1 MIRHL
6 LALSPVLVLFLILGL
21 GLLLGRVRIAGVQL
35 GSVTGVLVVGLL
47 IGHLGYEIPRASHS
61 IGFIMFIYC
70 VGFQAGPQFIGAF
83 KQDGLKYFLLSALTA
98 VSAMATALL
107 LGEVIGFDLGI
118 SAGMLAGAL
127 TSTPTLVAAQD
138 AVSQGLQLPSGISLD
153 TVLSNIS
160 AAYAITYV
168 FGMAGLIL
176 FITLMPRLLRIDV
189 AAAARELGHG
199 SAASA
204 GRSAELP
211 VIRAYRIEN
220 LEATRRAVDGHD
232 EEESRIPAAIQRV
245 KRGNEVFNLEDVE
258 HLELGDVVTVAG
270 LKSAHDRALELLGQ
284 EVVDR
289 DVLDRTMESTR
300 IIVTAKSVEGKT
312 IGGMDFARRH
322 QVWLTLIYRGGV
334 PLPRRADLHIRRG
347 DTMVFT
353 GAHEKLEQITELLG
367 YQEHRSYQTD
377 LVTFAFGIALGVVIG
392 IPTITLG
399 MTKIGLGTAG
409 GVLLAGLAM
418 GWLTSSRPYFGQL
431 PEGARYILME
441 LGLLFFMT
449 GIAVSA
455 GETIVETFQT
465 LGLELALGGA
475 VITIVPVVSCFV
487 VGRFLMRMN
496 VALLLGAITGSMTST
511 AALQQVTDQAKS
523 STPMLGYV
531 GTYAFA
537 NVFLALAGSLM
548 MRL

>member
-1 MIRHL
+1 
-6 LALSPVLVLFLILGL
+6 
-21 GLLLGRVRIAGVQL
+21 
-35 GSVTGVLVVGLL
+35 
-47 IGHLGYEIPRASHS
+47 
-61 IGFIMFIYC
+61 
-70 VGFQAGPQFIGAF
+70 
-83 KQDGLKYFLLSALTA
+83 
-98 VSAMATALL
+98 
-107 LGEVIGFDLGI
+107 
-118 SAGMLAGAL
+118 
-127 TSTPTLVAAQD
+127 
-138 AVSQGLQLPSGISLD
+138 
-153 TVLSNIS
+153 
-160 AAYAITYV
+160 
-168 FGMAGLIL
+168 
-176 FITLMPRLLRIDV
+176 
-189 AAAARELGHG
+189 
-199 SAASA
+199 
-204 GRSAELP
+204 
-211 VIRAYRIEN
+211 
-220 LEATRRAVDGHD
+220 
-232 EEESRIPAAIQRV
+232 
-245 KRGNEVFNLEDVE
+245 
-258 HLELGDVVTVAG
+258 
-270 LKSAHDRALELLGQ
+270 
-284 EVVDR
+284 
-289 DVLDRTMESTR
+289 
-300 IIVTAKSVEGKT
+300 
-312 IGGMDFARRH
+312 
-322 QVWLTLIYRGGV
+322 
-334 PLPRRADLHIRRG
+334 
-347 DTMVFT
+347 MVFT